1 MGTLP
6 ALEGAVQIITSAA
19 KMAIPLAELVDRE
32 KELARLGRER
42 EAVEKDISMISG
54 KLANEKF
61 VSKAPEKVVEA
72 ERVKLAAAK
81 DKLAKIIDSINAM
94 A

>member
-1 MGTLP
+1 
-6 ALEGAVQIITSAA
+6 
-19 KMAIPLAELVDRE
+19 
-32 KELARLGRER
+32 
-42 EAVEKDISMISG
+42 MISG